1 MSDTSEIVAM
11 RAHALP
17 VQQYGPLLPDFVG
30 LFYKWEL

>member
-17 VQQYGPLLPDFVG
+17 VQQYGPLLPSAGSAVT
-30 LFYKWEL
+30 